1 MSDSRN
7 AEDHTSRREG
17 NDDFDRISIDDESF
31 EETLAPSL
39 ISVRSSIRDYPKE
52 NGRTYHRLSEG
63 KYILPNDAVEQDRL
77 YLQHQ
82 VWLSTWR
89 DQLCMSPMQENAK
102 RVLDIGTGT
111 GLWAIE
117 FANNAAADLHP
128 EATVRWPTDSS
139 PLQQSTNMTKVT
151 GIDLSPIQPDYVP
164 PNCIF
169 EIEDADKDW
178 RWTIPFDFI
187 FVRHMNSCFES
198 WEKLLAQA
206 FEHLEPGGYIELQD
220 NAFPI
225 QCPDDSMPEHS
236 AIARWSSLL
245 VEGTNRIGRP
255 IDTPSRFK
263 QLLEEAGFEDV
274 VEHKK
279 IWPVSPWPA
288 NKRLREMGWWSQAAA
303 IAGLEVSTLALFT
316 RVLGWSKEE
325 VQEFCEE
332 VKEELLDTSVHAYF
346 NVYCVYGRKP
356 YYA

>member
-7 AEDHTSRREG
+7 AED
-17 NDDFDRISIDDESF
+17 SF

-63 KYILPNDAVEQDRL
+63 N
-77 YLQHQ
+77 LQHQ

-117 FANNAAADLHP
+117 FADLHP
-128 EATVRWPTDSS
+128 EAT
-139 PLQQSTNMTKVT
+139 VT